1 MVFHGQGDHVI
12 VAQALHVRS
21 VHQVVEGFAVWGE
34 GGMKVLQRWF
44 FMWRG
49 DAEVESARRFA
60 RRLRPFGHQHVFVCR
75 LQVCV
80 ERCPIVA
87 QALHVR

>member
-21 VHQVVEGFAVWGE
+21 VHQVVEGFVVWGE

-60 RRLRPFGHQHVFVCR
+60 RRLRPAPHVYS
-75 LQVCV
+75 
-80 ERCPIVA
+80 A
-87 QALHVR
+87 QQLAEGFAA